1 MELIDISRPLSPE
14 IAVWPGDTPYS
25 HDWVMRLE
33 NGASVNLSTLTLS
46 AHTGT
51 HADAPLH
58 FASNGVTIDQMN
70 LGAYLGPA
78 VVAEIERTG
87 PISVADLQ
95 ILDLDLL
102 AAPRLLLRTP
112 ASAQSHSA
120 WSNTIA
126 YLAPEAVRWLG
137 QQGILLFGTDAPS
150 VDDIESKTLENH
162 HILHSYNIAILENL
176 FLRDVTSGIYELIA
190 LPLRLHTDASPVRA
204 ILRTL

>member
-1 MELIDISRPLSPE
+1 MALIDISRPLSPE

-33 NGASVNLSTLTLS
+33 DGASVNLSTLTLS

-78 VVAEIERTG
+78 VVAAIDRTG

-95 ILDLDLL
+95 TLDLDLL
-102 AAPRLLLRTP
+102 AAPRLLLHTP

-126 YLAPEAVRWLG
+126 YLAPETVHWLG

-150 VDDIESKTLENH
+150 VDTIESKTLENH
-162 HILHSYNIAILENL
+162 HILHGYNIAILENL
-176 FLRDVTSGIYELIA
+176 FLRDVTPGIYELIA
-190 LPLRLHTDASPVRA
+190 LPLHLHTEASPVRA